1 MVNPWRGLAG
11 LPRTSWILAL
21 AMLVNRA
28 GVMVRPFLTI
38 YLTTRIRLPIERAGW
53 YLFAYGA
60 TTLIAAPLSGRLTD
74 RFGARAVMRVCLIL
88 SAGAL
93 LIYPL
98 AETPLGLLAATVA
111 FSLFNEMP
119 RPALLTLVTEV
130 VPPAKRKSAIVLSRL
145 AINLG
150 LAIGPAVA
158 GFIVAPHFPL
168 KEATAGQF
176 HALFLID
183 AGANLA
189 AAMILWITRLPRGE
203 HAQVQPPPRAGL
215 LADRRLRLL
224 FVATTLNAI
233 VFWQF
238 ESSLSLYI
246 KEHLK
251 LTMTLLG
258 RLFQSEEI
266 YGLTI
271 TLNTLLIV
279 LLEVELNLLTHHWPQ
294 RRNLVLGALLVALGF
309 GGMAV
314 AHGVAMISLNVVF
327 FTFGEMF
334 LMPAVATYAISI
346 APPLRRGSY
355 MGVVTLCYGVGF
367 AIGPWL
373 GTSVLASRGPVVLW
387 SLAFVVGVVSAW
399 CYSRLAELPVTV
411 EGAAE
416 AEAGEV
422 PAL

>member
-1 MVNPWRGLAG
+1 VNPWRGLAG

-21 AMLVNRA
+21 ATLVNRA
-28 GVMVRPFLTI
+28 GVMVRPFLVI
-38 YLTTRIRLPIERAGW
+38 YLTTQIGLPIARAGW

-60 TTLIAAPLSGRLTD
+60 TTLVAAPLSGRLTD
-74 RFGARAVMRVCLIL
+74 RFGARAVMRVCLML
-88 SAGAL
+88 SACAL
-93 LIYPL
+93 LLYPL
-98 AETPLGLLAATVA
+98 ARTPLTLLLATVT

-119 RPALLTLVTEV
+119 RPALMTLVTEV

-158 GFIVAPHFPL
+158 GFIVAPQAG
-168 KEATAGQF
+168 ATAATPGQF

-183 AGANLA
+183 AASNLA
-189 AAMILWITRLPRGE
+189 AALILWGTRLPRGE
-203 HAQVQPPPRAGL
+203 HAEVQPPPRVGL

-258 RLFQSEEI
+258 RLFQPEEI

-271 TLNTLLIV
+271 TLNTILIV
-279 LLEVELNLLTHHWPQ
+279 LLEVELNLKTHHWPQ

-314 AHGVAMISLNVVF
+314 AHGVAMIALNVAL

-355 MGVVTLCYGVGF
+355 MGAVTLCYGVGF

-373 GTSVLASRGPVVLW
+373 GTSVLARCGPVVLW
-387 SLAFVVGVVSAW
+387 SLTGAVGVLAAW
-399 CYSRLAELPVTV
+399 CYSRLDEPPLVV
-411 EGAAE
+411 EG
-416 AEAGEV
+416 GEETEV
-422 PAL
+422 ETV